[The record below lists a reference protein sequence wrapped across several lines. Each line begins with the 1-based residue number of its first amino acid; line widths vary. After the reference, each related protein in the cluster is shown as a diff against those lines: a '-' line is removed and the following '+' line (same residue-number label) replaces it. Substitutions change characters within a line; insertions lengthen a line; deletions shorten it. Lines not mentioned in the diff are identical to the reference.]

1 MVETK
6 LEECGKEYN
15 IQRITTDVIITSLPK
30 EKGYVLMSDLERLNP
45 LEAGFDWT
53 IDWCKDFIGRDVL
66 EKIKAE
72 GGPKRTMMGFMID
85 DAKAAL
91 QFESKVF
98 KDTKKIG
105 RITCYTY
112 GYTVEKVIG
121 YCLID
126 TDAAKPGDT
135 VSIHGYKAVLS
146 DRVFYDPEN
155 VRIRG

>member
-1 MVETK
+1 
-6 LEECGKEYN
+6 
-15 IQRITTDVIITSLPK
+15 
-30 EKGYVLMSDLERLNP
+30 MSDLERVNP

-53 IDWCKDFIGRDVL
+53 IDWSKDFIGKDVL

-72 GGPKRTMMGFMID
+72 GGPGRKMMGFMID
-85 DAKAAL
+85 DPKAAL
-91 QFESKVF
+91 QFEAKVL
-98 KDTKKIG
+98 KDGKKIG

-126 TDAAKPGDT
+126 VDAAKPGDT
-135 VSIHGYKAVLS
+135 VNIHGYKATLT

-155 VRIRG
+155 TKIKG

>member
-1 MVETK
+1 
-6 LEECGKEYN
+6 
-15 IQRITTDVIITSLPK
+15 
-30 EKGYVLMSDLERLNP
+30 MSDLERLNP

-112 GYTVEKVIG
+112 G
-121 YCLID
+121 
-126 TDAAKPGDT
+126 
-135 VSIHGYKAVLS
+135 
-146 DRVFYDPEN
+146 
-155 VRIRG
+155 